1 MILTYEY
8 DSWGKLFSIKDNNQN
23 EITDETNIGI
33 INPFRYREYYYDTE
47 TGLYYLNS
55 RYYNPVWG
63 RFLNMDSYG
72 GEIGGNVLLH
82 NTYIYTLNNPIKY
95 RDNGGEFAIAAAIIG
110 AVAVVGLMAVSYKPV
125 VSVVNAVGGAMA
137 NVLDAVAPKLNFD
150 PTYKEK
156 EEAKEKE
163 NTKPIVPYAP
173 KEEEFKPCTE
183 AHVDQFLNDVVRGY
197 RMTIDEAQ
205 YHVGFGYDVMCD
217 TKQDAL
223 QVALKWPATF
233 YHDNPHKKLQGY
245 YPHYHPWGGKNHPH
259 IWYYLDI

>member
-1 MILTYEY
+1 
-8 DSWGKLFSIKDNNQN
+8 
-23 EITDETNIGI
+23 
-33 INPFRYREYYYDTE
+33 
-47 TGLYYLNS
+47 
-55 RYYNPVWG
+55 
-63 RFLNMDSYG
+63 MDSYG

-95 RDNGGEFAIAAAIIG
+95 RDNGGEFAIAATIIG
-110 AVAVVGLMAVSYKPV
+110 AVVVVGLMAVSYKPV
-125 VSVVNAVGGAMA
+125 VSVVNAVGGAMV

-197 RMTIDEAQ
+197 RMTIDEAY
-205 YHVGFGYDVMCD
+205 YHVSFGNSVMCD

-223 QVALKWPATF
+223 SVAIKFGGYYLDSTHGNGQP
-233 YHDNPHKKLQGY
+233 GY
-245 YPHYHPWGGKNHPH
+245 YPHYHPLNIKGHPH
-259 IWYYLDI
+259 IWFY